1 MVLLEKN
8 LSIASVIMIVTLI
21 ILFTS
26 GCRGKHIA
34 FLFSVIGVAGV
45 AFTIFEPYRLA
56 RFTSF
61 LNPWADPKG
70 KGYQLIQSLLDRKST
85 RLNSSHANIS
95 YAVFCLKKKN
105 TLTNQPSVGKVDCAL
120 GSLAYLEEMR
130 TRRALHHADEDPL

>member
-70 KGYQLIQSLLDRKST
+70 KGYQLIQSLL
-85 RLNSSHANIS
+85 
-95 YAVFCLKKKN
+95 
-105 TLTNQPSVGKVDCAL
+105 AL
-120 GSLAYLEEMR
+120 GSGGIMGMGLGQSRQKCY
-130 TRRALHHADEDPL
+130 